1 MFSSSITSITPPT
14 PPSPRSLE
22 SSSSTFPATLHT
34 FPIDVGT
41 TTNTSARTEPI
52 PQEKKVKK
60 TSHTCIPARVQRHAR
75 ARFILKLHS
84 IITLPNAEIIQ
95 WSNEG
100 RAFTINH
107 PALFEEKLLPE
118 IFAHNSY
125 ASFERQLHFYS

>member
-22 SSSSTFPATLHT
+22 SSSSMIPATLHT
-34 FPIDVGT
+34 FPIDAGI

-52 PQEKKVKK
+52 PQEKKGEK
-60 TSHTCIPARVQRHAR
+60 TSHIPARVQRHAR

-125 ASFERQLHFYS
+125 ASFERQLHF

>member
-1 MFSSSITSITPPT
+1 MFSSSITPPT

-60 TSHTCIPARVQRHAR
+60 TSRIPARVQRHAR

-95 WSNEG
+95 WSSDG
-100 RAFTINH
+100 RAFTIIH
-107 PALFEEKLLPE
+107 PALFKEKLCPE
-118 IFAHNSY
+118 IFAHNIY

>member
-1 MFSSSITSITPPT
+1 MFSSSITPPT

>member
-1 MFSSSITSITPPT
+1 MSSSVTPPT
-14 PPSPRSLE
+14 SPSPRSLE
-22 SSSSTFPATLHT
+22 SSSSMIPATLHT
-34 FPIDVGT
+34 FPIDAGI

-52 PQEKKVKK
+52 PQEKKGKK
-60 TSHTCIPARVQRHAR
+60 TSHIPARVQRHAR

-95 WSNEG
+95 WSNDG

-118 IFAHNSY
+118 IFAHNNY

>member
-1 MFSSSITSITPPT
+1 MYSMSSSVTPPT
-14 PPSPRSLE
+14 SPSPRSLK

-34 FPIDVGT
+34 FPVDVGT
-41 TTNTSARTEPI
+41 TTNTSTRKPI
-52 PQEKKVKK
+52 HQEKKGKK
-60 TSHTCIPARVQRHAR
+60 TSHIPGHIQRHAR

-95 WSNEG
+95 WSNDG

-118 IFAHNSY
+118 IFAHKSY

>member
-1 MFSSSITSITPPT
+1 MFSSSITPPT

-22 SSSSTFPATLHT
+22 SSSSMIPATLHT
-34 FPIDVGT
+34 FPIDAGI

-60 TSHTCIPARVQRHAR
+60 TSRIPARVQRHAR